1 VDLAEAGKA
10 IIIIS
15 SDMPELLSMSDRI
28 GIMRTGEMVEIIPN
42 EDVQEEQ
49 LIKKFLGVEEKE
61 VKNEC

>member
-1 VDLAEAGKA
+1 MDLAEAGKA

>member
-1 VDLAEAGKA
+1 
-10 IIIIS
+10 
-15 SDMPELLSMSDRI
+15 MSDRI
-28 GIMRTGEMVEIIPN
+28 GIMRNGEMVEIISN